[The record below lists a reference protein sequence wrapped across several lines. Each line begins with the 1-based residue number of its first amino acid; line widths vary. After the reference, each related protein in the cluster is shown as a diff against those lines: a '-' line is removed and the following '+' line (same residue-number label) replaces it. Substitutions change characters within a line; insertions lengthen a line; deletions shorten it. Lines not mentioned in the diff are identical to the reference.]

1 MADYTPV
8 ALPGTAYTF
17 QASGTITGGDLV
29 GMTGALTVNKISS
42 LASLAYV
49 GVAGQDAA
57 IGQKVTV
64 YVDKA
69 IHESIADGTV
79 TAGDQLTSTNTANR
93 QVKTLIP
100 TAVDV
105 GASPTQGSIN
115 TAINTNKA
123 PEVVNPGAEYP
134 RSPATPGP
142 AAVASVSKW
151 GQDVPV
157 TDEHIGRYGR
167 RAVDVALIKI
177 VNYIVRQVDSVCL
190 AAISAAVTQNAAATG
205 GSNWSGAS
213 ADPLLDLMLAK
224 AAVTA
229 QDQGYDADTAV
240 MSDTNY
246 ARLIANSKVI
256 AGLNRESDTSVT
268 ITGDQL
274 TIAGLR
280 ILATNNLP
288 VASTCFVLDSAMLGG
303 IGYERIPSPEYTGD
317 PASGVESWSR
327 RDPNANDQW
336 IVRGRR
342 PVVPVVQEPNAA
354 FKITG
359 LT

>member
-1 MADYTPV
+1 MPHIYPPAAPTI
-8 ALPGTAYTF
+8 
-17 QASGTITGGDLV
+17 SGDNVTISRFL
-29 GMTGALTVNKISS
+29 
-42 LASLAYV
+42 
-49 GVAGQDAA
+49 
-57 IGQKVTV
+57 
-64 YVDKA
+64 
-69 IHESIADGTV
+69 ES
-79 TAGDQLTSTNTANR
+79 
-93 QVKTLIP
+93 P
-100 TAVDV
+100 TAVSRRLRTLAENRFISDV
-105 GASPTQGSIN
+105 LLTGRYQVAGGSLLYEQAESIY
-115 TAINTNKA
+115 TNKA

-167 RAVDVALIKI
+167 RAVDVALTKI

-190 AAISAAVTQNAAATG
+190 AAISAAVTQTAAATG
-205 GSNWSGAS
+205 GGNWSGGT

-224 AAVTA
+224 AAVVA
-229 QDQGYDADTAV
+229 QDQGYDPDTAV

-246 ARLIANSKVI
+246 ARLIANSKII
-256 AGLNRESDTSVT
+256 AGLEREGDQSVT
-268 ITGDQL
+268 ITGNQL

-288 VASTCFVLDSAMLGG
+288 VATTCFVLDSTMLGG

-317 PASGVESWSR
+317 PAQGVESWSR

-359 LT
+359 LS